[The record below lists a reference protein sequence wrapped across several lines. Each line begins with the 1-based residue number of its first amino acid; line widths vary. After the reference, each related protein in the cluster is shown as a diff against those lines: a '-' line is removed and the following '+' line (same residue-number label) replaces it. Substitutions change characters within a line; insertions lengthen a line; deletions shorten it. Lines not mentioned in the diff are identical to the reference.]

1 MMRRMVAF
9 AALCFL
15 LAGKAAWAHRIDEYL
30 QATIL
35 SLDANRVNA
44 SMRLIPGVLVAPS
57 VIALIDRNHDGVFSE
72 TETKA
77 YAERV
82 LGDLSITL
90 DGKAITAQLD
100 AWNVPEA
107 SHLRDGLGEIQIQ
120 YHVDL
125 PPSRGASR
133 SLVLANHHL
142 NAGSVYLVNVEVP
155 RNPRVRVVDQKRNP
169 QQSLYELDY
178 RQTPIGARSSYS
190 RAGLQTWLRGLQF
203 SILFRLGM
211 RHIAE
216 GTDHLLFLLVLLLPA
231 PLLAVGSRWK
241 GTAGVRRSLLR
252 IAGIVTA
259 FTVGHSLTLTL
270 AAMNVVDVPS
280 RPVEVLIALSIL
292 VSAVHALRPVF
303 PGREAW
309 IAAFFGLIHGLA
321 FATTLDRLGLSR
333 WDRVAGILAF
343 NLGIE
348 TTQMMVVALIL
359 PSLLLM
365 SRTWAYPVLR
375 IGGALFACAASS
387 AWIAERSLGVQ
398 TPVDAVV
405 NAVARTGVCSAVA
418 LFALSFACF
427 VQTRSKTP
435 GHSVHAKMNKEWA
448 SDNVPRD

>member
-1 MMRRMVAF
+1 MVAL

-15 LAGKAAWAHRIDEYL
+15 LAGRAAWAHRIDEYL

-35 SLDANRVNA
+35 SLDANRVNT

-57 VIALIDRNHDGVFSE
+57 VIALIDSNHDGVFSE
-72 TETKA
+72 NETKA

-82 LGDLSITL
+82 LGDLSVTV
-90 DGKAITAQLD
+90 DGKATAVQLD
-100 AWNVPEA
+100 TWNVPEA

-120 YHVDL
+120 YHVEL
-125 PPSRGASR
+125 PSSSGASR

-155 RNPRVRVVDQKRNP
+155 QDPRLRVVDQKRN
-169 QQSLYELDY
+169 QRQSIYELDY
-178 RQTPIGARSSYS
+178 RQTPVGNTSSYS
-190 RAGLQTWLRGLQF
+190 RAGLQTWFHRLQF
-203 SILFRLGM
+203 SNFFSLGM

-259 FTVGHSLTLTL
+259 FTIGHSLTLTL
-270 AAMNVVDVPS
+270 AAMNVVHVPS
-280 RPVEVLIALSIL
+280 RAVEVLIALSIL
-292 VSAVHALRPVF
+292 VSAVHALRPAL

-348 TTQMMVVALIL
+348 TMQIMVVALIL

-365 SRTWAYPVLR
+365 SRTRAYSVLR

-387 AWIAERSLGVQ
+387 AWIAERLLGVQ

-405 NAVARTGVCSAVA
+405 NGVARTGIWSAIA
-418 LFALSFACF
+418 LFVLSFACF
-427 VQTRSKTP
+427 LQTRGKTP
-435 GHSVHAKMNKEWA
+435 AHSVHAKMNKEWA

>member
-1 MMRRMVAF
+1 MMRKTAAL

-15 LAGKAAWAHRIDEYL
+15 LVGRAAWAHRIDEYL

-35 SLDANRVNA
+35 SLEADRVNA
-44 SMRLIPGVLVAPS
+44 SMRLIPGVLAAPS
-57 VIALIDRNHDGVFSE
+57 VIAVIDSNHDGVFSE
-72 TETKA
+72 SETKA
-77 YAERV
+77 YAQRV
-82 LGDLSITL
+82 LGDLFITL
-90 DGKAITAQLD
+90 DGKATRAQLD
-100 AWNVPEA
+100 AWTIPEA
-107 SHLRDGLGEIQIQ
+107 AHLRDGLGEIQIQ

-125 PPSRGASR
+125 QPGSAASR
-133 SLVLANHHL
+133 SLILANHHL

-155 RNPRVRVVDQKRNP
+155 QDPHLRVVDQKRNP

-178 RQTPIGARSSYS
+178 QQTVADSSSSSS
-190 RAGLQTWLRGLQF
+190 RAGLQIWLEGLQF
-203 SILFRLGM
+203 SNLFGLGM

-231 PLLAVGSRWK
+231 PLLATGSRWK

-259 FTVGHSLTLTL
+259 FTIGHSLTLTL
-270 AAMNVVDVPS
+270 AAMNVLHVPS
-280 RPVEVLIALSIL
+280 RPIEVLIAVSIL
-292 VSAVHALRPVF
+292 VSAVHALRPLF

-348 TTQMMVVALIL
+348 TMQLMVVALIL

-365 SRTWAYPVLR
+365 SRTRAYPVLR

-387 AWIAERSLGVQ
+387 AWIAERLLGVQ

-405 NAVARTGVCSAVA
+405 NTIARTGIWSAIA
-418 LFALSFACF
+418 LFVLSLACF
-427 VQTRSKTP
+427 LQTRGNSSAYP
-435 GHSVHAKMNKEWA
+435 AHAK
-448 SDNVPRD
+448 

>member
-1 MMRRMVAF
+1 MRRKVTL

-15 LAGKAAWAHRIDEYL
+15 LAGRAAWAHRIDEYL

-57 VIALIDRNHDGVFSE
+57 VIALIDANHDGVFSE
-72 TETKA
+72 SEAKA
-77 YAERV
+77 YAEHV
-82 LGDLSITL
+82 LGDLSVSV
-90 DGKAITAQLD
+90 DGRATAVQLD
-100 AWNVPEA
+100 SWNVPEP
-107 SHLRDGLGEIQIQ
+107 SHLRDGLGEIQIH
-120 YHVDL
+120 YHVEL
-125 PPSRGASR
+125 PSSSGASH
-133 SLVLANHHL
+133 SLALVNRHL

-155 RNPRVRVVDQKRNP
+155 QDPRLRVVDQKRNP
-169 QQSLYELDY
+169 RQSLYELDY
-178 RQTPIGARSSYS
+178 SQTPDGNTTSSLPS
-190 RAGLQTWLRGLQF
+190 GLQTWLAGLQF
-203 SILFRLGM
+203 SNLFRLGM

-231 PLLAVGSRWK
+231 PLLAFGSRWK
-241 GTAGVRRSLLR
+241 GTAGVRRSLLH

-270 AAMNVVDVPS
+270 AAMNVVHVPS

-348 TTQMMVVALIL
+348 TMQMTVVAIIL

-365 SRTWAYPVLR
+365 SRTRAYPFFR
-375 IGGALFACAASS
+375 IGGAVFACAASS
-387 AWIAERSLGVQ
+387 AWMTERLLNVQ

-405 NAVARTGVCSAVA
+405 IGIARRGMWEAVS
-418 LFALSFACF
+418 LFVLSSACF
-427 VQTRSKTP
+427 LLARSKTP
-435 GHSVHAKMNKEWA
+435 AHSVRSKISTAWVSGKL
-448 SDNVPRD
+448 PRD

>member
-1 MMRRMVAF
+1 MMRRKLTL
-9 AALCFL
+9 AALCFV

-57 VIALIDRNHDGVFSE
+57 VIALIDNNHDGVFSE
-72 TETKA
+72 SEMKT

-82 LGDLSITL
+82 LGDLSVTV
-90 DGKAITAQLD
+90 DGQATAVQLD
-100 AWNVPEA
+100 TWNVPEA

-120 YHVDL
+120 YHVEL
-125 PPSRGASR
+125 PPSSGASH
-133 SLVLANHHL
+133 SLALVNRHL

-155 RNPRVRVVDQKRNP
+155 QDPRLRVVEQKRNP
-169 QQSLYELDY
+169 RQSVYELDY
-178 RQTPIGARSSYS
+178 KQTPVGNTSSS
-190 RAGLQTWLRGLQF
+190 SPSGLRTWLTGLEF
-203 SILFRLGM
+203 SNLFRLGM

-241 GTAGVRRSLLR
+241 GTAGVRRSLLH

-270 AAMNVVDVPS
+270 AAMNLVHVPG

-348 TTQMMVVALIL
+348 TMQMMVVAMVL

-365 SRTWAYPVLR
+365 SRTRAYPFLR
-375 IGGALFACAASS
+375 TGGAVFACAASS
-387 AWIAERSLGVQ
+387 AWITERLIDVQ

-405 NAVARTGVCSAVA
+405 NGIARRGIWAAVS
-418 LFALSFACF
+418 LFVLSFACLLL
-427 VQTRSKTP
+427 TRSKTP
-435 GHSVHAKMNKEWA
+435 SHS
-448 SDNVPRD
+448 SLPSPSL